1 MWCIS
6 SDGQRSQA
14 SKINIKCSISLVIST
29 DQSVSFPDLESG
41 VKTGCFHG
49 PMAEH
54 YREVLFTWAACLS
67 HWGDCAAP
75 EGNHILSIRFND
87 VLTPAPGGRSSQT
100 TDTLTP
106 CFPQQLFTPGLI
118 VVNKA
123 SRAIAELLM
132 SMPLKCFLFLFHLFN
147 DSVMFNFNIN
157 FDSDVNLGK
166 IKIDKWNKCSIK
178 LEYTEVYKM
187 NLDSSSAR
195 HFLFCFA
202 GFRIQTPK

>member
-14 SKINIKCSISLVIST
+14 SKISIRYSISLVVSA
-29 DQSVSFPDLESG
+29 DQSVSFPDRESR
-41 VKTGCFHG
+41 VTGRFHG

-54 YREVLFTWAACLS
+54 YREVLFTWATCLS
-67 HWGDCAAP
+67 PWGDCAAP

-87 VLTPAPGGRSSQT
+87 VLTPAPGSRSSQT

-106 CFPQQLFTPGLI
+106 GFPQQLFTPGLI

-123 SRAIAELLM
+123 SCAIAELLM

-147 DSVMFNFNIN
+147 DSAMFNFNIN

-166 IKIDKWNKCSIK
+166 NKNRQMKQVFNKVRVYRSI
-178 LEYTEVYKM
+178 
-187 NLDSSSAR
+187 
-195 HFLFCFA
+195 
-202 GFRIQTPK
+202 